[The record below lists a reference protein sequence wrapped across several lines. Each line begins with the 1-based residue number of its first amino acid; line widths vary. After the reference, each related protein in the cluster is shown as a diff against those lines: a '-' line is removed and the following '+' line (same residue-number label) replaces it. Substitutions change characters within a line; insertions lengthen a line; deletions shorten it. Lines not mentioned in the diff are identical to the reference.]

1 MVILLDKTAGDH
13 VPKLKTI
20 NDFIYDAIKKHGNKY
35 DYSKVVYVNN
45 GTKVEIV
52 CPKHGSFWITPASH
66 TSTGRGCSHC
76 NGGKQRTQQEFLE
89 LAKQAFPDFN
99 YSKVIYKNSF
109 EKVEIVCNKHGS
121 FFIMPS
127 RLLSDSAH
135 GCQKCAEEK
144 LIEKSKTKGSIELFI
159 DNAKKTHGEKYD
171 YSKSQYL
178 GSSKK
183 INITCYEHGEFFMV
197 ANNHTSKQ
205 YGCPKCSNNGTSKE
219 EKQVVEWLK
228 TVYTGEIVENS
239 RSIIG
244 PKELD
249 IYIPEKRFAIEYNGL
264 YWHSGDKIDKKAH
277 LNKTLAC
284 KEKSIKLFHI
294 FSDEWR
300 DKSDIVKSMIKYRL
314 GMVDRK
320 VPARKCVI
328 EILDRKAG
336 SQFFTDT
343 HISGDNRAAIYI
355 GLKYGG
361 EVVSAISLKK
371 PIQKK
376 YGNVLEIA
384 RFSNALNTTV
394 QGGFGKLFSYV
405 KEYAKQ
411 LGYTGILT
419 YADRRFGDGDTY
431 SKNGFFFLSSSPVDY
446 WYSEGID
453 RYFRFKYRAQKPL
466 SEKQVAE
473 QNGVYPVFGCGSN
486 TYIYRFIF

>member
-1 MVILLDKTAGDH
+1 M
-13 VPKLKTI
+13 PKISEKEYNFLKKYCFEENNKIIITPFENYMPKSKIDIRCNNCLNVYSMTI
-20 NDFIYDAIKKHGNKY
+20 NHLKKSYKCPECEMKKSKDFGRKTKEQFIKECIAIHGDKY
-35 DYSKVVYVNN
+35 DYSNVLYINTE
-45 GTKVEIV
+45 TKVKIK
-52 CPKHGSFWITPASH
+52 CIKHEQDFYMTPHHHLS
-66 TSTGRGCSHC
+66 GRGCKKCGYETVSEKRKDSKKVFIEKAEQKHENKYGYDSVVYQGCRKKIKIFC
-76 NGGKQRTQQEFLE
+76 NNCNEYFEQVPYYHLGG
-89 LAKQAFPDFN
+89 N
-99 YSKVIYKNSF
+99 
-109 EKVEIVCNKHGS
+109 
-121 FFIMPS
+121 
-127 RLLSDSAH
+127 
-135 GCQKCAEEK
+135 GCQKC
-144 LIEKSKTKGSIELFI
+144 LSKG
-159 DNAKKTHGEKYD
+159 Y
-171 YSKSQYL
+171 
-178 GSSKK
+178 
-183 INITCYEHGEFFMV
+183 
-197 ANNHTSKQ
+197 
-205 YGCPKCSNNGTSKE
+205 SKE

-228 TVYTGEIVENS
+228 TVYSGEIVENS

-284 KEKSIKLFHI
+284 KEKDIKLFHI

-328 EILDRKAG
+328 EVLDRKVG

-343 HISGDNRAAIYI
+343 HISGDNRASIYI
-355 GLKYGG
+355 GLKYGD
-361 EVVSAISLKK
+361 EVVSVISLKK

-473 QNGVYPVFGCGSN
+473 QNGVYPVYGCGSN
-486 TYIYRFIF
+486 TYIYRFCF